1 MYSYANNS
9 TSLNIQNKKGV
20 TNRAV
25 HIGGAKVAN
34 NVIRE
39 RKCHFGA
46 TYMDGMTG
54 DPPFYF
60 GFSKGT

>member
-1 MYSYANNS
+1 MPIYS

-39 RKCHFGA
+39 RKCPFGA

-60 GFSKGT
+60 